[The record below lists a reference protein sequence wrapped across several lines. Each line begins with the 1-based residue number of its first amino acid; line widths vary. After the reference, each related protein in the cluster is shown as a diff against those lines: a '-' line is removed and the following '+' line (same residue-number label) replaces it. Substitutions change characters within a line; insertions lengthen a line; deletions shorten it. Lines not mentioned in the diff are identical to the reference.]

1 MRLRL
6 AVVLLPFGIRTALN
20 RRMTTIAD
28 SAALILI
35 DVQEGFDDSYWG
47 PSSNPEC
54 EDNIAALVDAWHE
67 KGGTVVVVRHESAS
81 PESPLH
87 PDNPGSRLKPVAANA
102 TAELQV
108 VKSVNSAFLGE
119 PNLDEWLKARGS
131 SQLVL
136 CGIQTNMCVETTARM
151 GGNLGYEVIVP
162 LDATR
167 TFDLAGAVGADGA
180 QASATADELMRIT
193 GINLSGG
200 GFAKVTTTDALLASM
215 RV

>member
-1 MRLRL
+1 M
-6 AVVLLPFGIRTALN
+6 N
-20 RRMTTIAD
+20 TIAD
-28 SAALILI
+28 SAVLILI
-35 DVQEGFDDSYWG
+35 DVQEAFDDPYWG
-47 PSSNPEC
+47 RTTNPQC

-67 KGGTVVVVRHESAS
+67 RGGTIVVVRHDSTS
-81 PESPLH
+81 PGSPLH
-87 PDNPGSRLKPVAANA
+87 PGNPGNSLKPVAANA

-119 PNLDEWLKARGS
+119 PDLDAWLKARDG

-167 TFDLAGAVGADGA
+167 TFDLAGAVGADGT
-180 QASATADELMRIT
+180 QDSATADELMRIT
-193 GINLSGG
+193 AINLSGG
-200 GFAKVTTTDALLASM
+200 GFATVTTTDALLRSA
-215 RV
+215 RG